1 MHKTHASSL
10 ANEFGGTQGMSSG
23 TVLEE
28 GSFVAKVLK
37 STTVEE
43 FDQLINE
50 NEDLIFDLV
59 CILSLEVSFMMRHS
73 GQYFVFP

>member
-1 MHKTHASSL
+1 
-10 ANEFGGTQGMSSG
+10 MSSG